1 MGAKRSAKYLFL
13 SNILTKLVTFAG
25 SIVLARLLVPDDF
38 GILLLVGIVTGFVN
52 VLGNMGFEYFYLQ
65 EKTADQT
72 YEKNVLHMTYK
83 LRLIFNTLLFV
94 IQYVSSY
101 VAQSYF
107 NNLLVGEML
116 RIFAFNYLIMIPA
129 QINIFILRKKLHF
142 KPEAL
147 SIFVGAI
154 ADITMKII
162 LAMNGFGALSFAY
175 GFLFGSFVKTA
186 ILMKSQHFIPNLLFW
201 DKAIFEKIFFFGKH
215 SFIGGIALYFSNQ
228 LDKIIMSSF
237 FSTGLLGGYQFA
249 LGQVQNI
256 NSFVAKSFG
265 NLIVS
270 YIAKHKDAPEKI
282 VQTLGNITYIQFG
295 VMASVYVF
303 LLFNLEFI
311 VSHLFG
317 EKWLF
322 SVPLFMIFLLQALA
336 SLVYTNFANL
346 LTGLGY
352 PEVNARLAWFQ
363 LVVSTILLF
372 GAVVFYENIVF
383 FAAVFALI
391 NIGFGILK
399 SHIGLQKL
407 QYGWHAYLPFLRLN
421 DLMLYVVFLLGI
433 GLLIKMECNDGFS
446 ELLISFSG
454 IVSVFY
460 IYFIKF
466 RKNTFMQSLSSLMD
480 KHSKVYGIIN
490 KL

>member
-1 MGAKRSAKYLFL
+1 
-13 SNILTKLVTFAG
+13 
-25 SIVLARLLVPDDF
+25 
-38 GILLLVGIVTGFVN
+38 
-52 VLGNMGFEYFYLQ
+52 
-65 EKTADQT
+65 
-72 YEKNVLHMTYK
+72 
-83 LRLIFNTLLFV
+83 
-94 IQYVSSY
+94 
-101 VAQSYF
+101 
-107 NNLLVGEML
+107 
-116 RIFAFNYLIMIPA
+116 
-129 QINIFILRKKLHF
+129 
-142 KPEAL
+142 
-147 SIFVGAI
+147 
-154 ADITMKII
+154 
-162 LAMNGFGALSFAY
+162 
-175 GFLFGSFVKTA
+175 
-186 ILMKSQHFIPNLLFW
+186 
-201 DKAIFEKIFFFGKH
+201 
-215 SFIGGIALYFSNQ
+215 
-228 LDKIIMSSF
+228 MSSF

-391 NIGFGILK
+391 NIGFGIQK